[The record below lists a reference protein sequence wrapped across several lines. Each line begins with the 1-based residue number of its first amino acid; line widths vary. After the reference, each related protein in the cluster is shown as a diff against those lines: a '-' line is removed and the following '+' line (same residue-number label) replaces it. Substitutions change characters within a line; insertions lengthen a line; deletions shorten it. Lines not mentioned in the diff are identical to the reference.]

1 MPLLRRLAG
10 VAVALACLWSAAAP
24 AAETVRV
31 GVLKYGTVNWEISII
46 QRHEMDVQHGF
57 HLEVLELASDQ
68 ATAVAL
74 QAGEV
79 DIIVPDWLWV
89 SRQRAEGKRYPFLP
103 FSSSVGYLMV
113 PPNSRIRVLAAITGN
128 KIDALARPT
137 E

>member
-1 MPLLRRLAG
+1 MRISDWSSDVCSSDLGRLSMPLLRRLAG

-68 ATAVAL
+68 DRKSTRLNSSHYCA
-74 QAGEV
+74 
-79 DIIVPDWLWV
+79 
-89 SRQRAEGKRYPFLP
+89 SRMP
-103 FSSSVGYLMV
+103 SS
-113 PPNSRIRVLAAITGN
+113 A
-128 KIDALARPT
+128 
-137 E
+137 

>member
-79 DIIVPDWLWV
+79 DIIVSDWLWEIG
-89 SRQRAEGKRYPFLP
+89 RAHVCTPVTNAHLVCRLLLEK
-103 FSSSVGYLMV
+103 
-113 PPNSRIRVLAAITGN
+113 
-128 KIDALARPT
+128 KKQQH
-137 E
+137 

>member
-57 HLEVLELASDQ
+57 QLAVLALASDQ

-74 QAGEV
+74 QAGDV
-79 DIIVPDWLWV
+79 DITASHLRWV
-89 SRQRAEGKRYPFLP
+89 SRQRHQDKTRRKSG
-103 FSSSVGYLMV
+103 
-113 PPNSRIRVLAAITGN
+113 
-128 KIDALARPT
+128 
-137 E
+137 

>member
-57 HLEVLELASDQ
+57 PLEVLELASDQ

-79 DIIVPDWLWV
+79 DIIVRSEEHTSELQ
-89 SRQRAEGKRYPFLP
+89 S
-103 FSSSVGYLMV
+103 LM
-113 PPNSRIRVLAAITGN
+113 RISYAVFCL
-128 KIDALARPT
+128 
-137 E
+137 